1 MQTQNNTILSEKTT
15 VRARIATDKE
25 LDNIEIEFEGKPL
38 PAFWGESIA
47 ATLTA
52 NGILDLRKT
61 RDGSPR
67 GLFCGMGI
75 CHDCLVEI
83 DGQPNQRACMTKVD
97 RPMKVRRQE
106 FLGKPSPAPLGTN
119 DTPDKSTEFEPIEL
133 LVIGGGIAGMS
144 AAATAAEAGTQV
156 VLLDERP
163 QLGGQ
168 FCKQPTPFHLSA
180 TKTSTDK
187 QVRLGQ
193 DLIKRMSNA
202 GVEVVTEAQ
211 VWGGFPQRDILVSS
225 NGRTRFFRPDQLI
238 VATGAYERGLPLP
251 GWTLPGVMTT
261 GGAQSLFRSYRV
273 IPGNRILVAGNGP
286 FNLQVALE
294 LAEAGATIVAIAES
308 APKPGLG
315 SVGALYKMFLGS
327 RRLLFDGARYSLA
340 IKRRKIPLLYS
351 HQLTSIDQTAG
362 TLRSQLASSITQT
375 LEPSY
380 SFDSDIVCM
389 GYGFLP
395 ANALLRALGCAH
407 SYDKTRG
414 HLVVNRSNTF
424 ETTVPGVYAIG
435 DCASLGGAY
444 AAAEEGVITGL
455 HTAALAGHQPG
466 RALLKEV
473 ESARIRL
480 TLHRQFQSGL
490 WRLYAAP
497 QINTALANSE
507 TEVCRCESVTMGQI
521 DNATQ
526 SGCASIAEVK
536 QRTRAGMG
544 RCQGR
549 YCASL
554 LAELL
559 TELSESPI
567 DEESF
572 FAPRVPVIPVRVGD
586 ITMLPKS

>member
-1 MQTQNNTILSEKTT
+1 MRT
-15 VRARIATDKE
+15 RIATNKE
-25 LDNIEIEFEGKPL
+25 LENIEIEFEGKSL
-38 PAFWGESIA
+38 SAFPGESIA
-47 ATLTA
+47 ATLAA
-52 NGILDLRKT
+52 NGILDLRRT
-61 RDGSPR
+61 RAGNPR

-106 FLGKPSPAPLGTN
+106 FLGKLSPAPLHTN
-119 DTPDKSTEFEPIEL
+119 ETPDKSAQFEPVEL
-133 LVIGGGIAGMS
+133 LVVGGGIGGMS
-144 AAATAAEAGTQV
+144 AAATAAEAGTNV

-180 TKTSTDK
+180 AKATTDR

-211 VWGGFPQRDILVSS
+211 VWGGFPQRDILVASS
-225 NGRTRFFRPDQLI
+225 GRTRFFRPDQLI

-273 IPGNRILVAGNGP
+273 IPGDRILVAGNGP

-308 APKPGLG
+308 SPKPGLG
-315 SVGALYKMFLGS
+315 SLGALYEMFLGS
-327 RRLLFDGARYSLA
+327 RQLLFDGARYSLA
-340 IKRRKIPLLYS
+340 IKRRKIPLLYD
-351 HQLTSIDQTAG
+351 HQLISIDQTTG
-362 TLRSQLASSITQT
+362 GLRSQLASSINEA
-375 LEPSY
+375 LESAY

-389 GYGFLP
+389 GYGFFP

-407 SYDKTRG
+407 YYDKTRG
-414 HLVVNRSNTF
+414 YLVVNRSSVF
-424 ETTVPGVYAIG
+424 ETTVSRVYAIG

-444 AAAEEGVITGL
+444 AAGEEGVIAGL
-455 HTAALAGHQPG
+455 HAAALAGHQPG
-466 RALLKEV
+466 RALLKEA
-473 ESARIRL
+473 ESAKIRL
-480 TLHRQFQSGL
+480 TQHRRFQSGL
-490 WRLYAAP
+490 WRLFAAP

-507 TEVCRCESVTMGQI
+507 TEICRCESVTMGQI
-521 DNATQ
+521 DNAIQ

-549 YCASL
+549 YCAPL

-559 TELSESPI
+559 TDKSESPI

-572 FAPRVPVIPVRVGD
+572 FAPRVPVIPIRVGD
-586 ITMLPKS
+586 ITMLSKS